1 MCKPREVLDSAE
13 TKKKDKK
20 HLFREI
26 QLSKGLFL
34 EAFPSVAGS
43 SLPVYQVTPNGL
55 IWDGGGGAEERTRG
69 WDKEKGLRPE
79 AEWVKRF
86 GQPDLG
92 RDEVKLRPKSNAQA
106 LHHWQ
111 AFEGRSRP
119 S

>member
-43 SLPVYQVTPNGL
+43 SLPVYSSHSQWVDMGRGR
-55 IWDGGGGAEERTRG
+55 GGEERTRG

-79 AEWVKRF
+79 AEWVE
-86 GQPDLG
+86 
-92 RDEVKLRPKSNAQA
+92 EVWAT
-106 LHHWQ
+106 
-111 AFEGRSRP
+111 
-119 S
+119 